1 MYVFIGSNVPGQP
14 GRPVVNAVNGRQ
26 VTMDWTPPDSD
37 GGSKIIQYIIHYDS
51 TDNGMESL
59 LTPKTAGRSRTC
71 TFSKILK
78 FNSMCKFA
86 VAARN
91 RSGIGPLSEF
101 SECVKT
107 ATCRGKNIV
116 G

>member
-1 MYVFIGSNVPGQP
+1 MPCKP
-14 GRPVVNAVNGRQ
+14 GRPVVSAVNRRQ
-26 VTMDWTPPDSD
+26 VTMNWTPPDSD
-37 GGSKIIQYIIHYDS
+37 DGYKIIQYIIYYDS

-86 VAARN
+86 VAAKN

-107 ATCRGKNIV
+107 ATRGGKNIV